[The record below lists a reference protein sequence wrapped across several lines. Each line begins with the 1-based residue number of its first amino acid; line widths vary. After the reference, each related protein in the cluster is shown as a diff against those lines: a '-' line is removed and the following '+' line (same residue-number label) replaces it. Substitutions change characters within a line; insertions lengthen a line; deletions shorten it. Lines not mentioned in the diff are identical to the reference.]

1 MSNLPFRFVHA
12 SDFHLEQVPQGL
24 SEVPDHL
31 KELFIEAAY
40 WAAERVF
47 ETVLAEEA
55 EMLLLAG
62 DILHPAQTG
71 PRGPLFLS
79 EQFARLAERNIAVYW
94 AGGRVDPPDVWPTS
108 ITLPENV
115 HVFPQDRAEQFVH
128 RQHDTPI
135 ARIVGVSRRRQRAI
149 RARDFEPDPA
159 GLFTIALVHGTAE
172 PEALEN
178 RGIHYWALGGR
189 HARATLFSSPQTAH
203 YPGSPQ
209 GRRPDEDGIHG
220 CTLVQVDE
228 QGRGRTSPI
237 PTDAVRWLNE
247 RVVVDEETTRDDLE
261 MLLRER
267 MHTLIESAPGID
279 LLICWTVAGS
289 GPLLV
294 QLRQGQLGTE
304 LSQWLRNQYGFG
316 PPAAWTVSFEVEPT
330 VSLPPEWYEQE
341 TIRGDFLREIRQ
353 LQINGGE
360 PLGLEVFVD
369 QEYLANMALE
379 TLEPPDKRSRDRILR
394 EAALLGAELLG
405 GEEHPS

>member
-62 DILHPAQTG
+62 DILHPAHTG

-108 ITLPENV
+108 ISLPENV
-115 HVFPQDRAEQFVH
+115 HVFPQDRVEEFVH
-128 RQHDTPI
+128 KQHDIPI

-149 RARDFEPDPA
+149 RARDFEPDRA
-159 GLFTIALVHGTAE
+159 GLFTIALAHGTAD
-172 PEALEN
+172 PDALEKC
-178 RGIHYWALGGR
+178 GIHYWALGGR
-189 HARATLFSSPQTAH
+189 HARTTLFSSPQTAH

-209 GRRPDEDGIHG
+209 GRCPDEDGIHG

-237 PTDAVRWLNE
+237 PTDAMRWLNE

-267 MHTLIESAPGID
+267 MHTLIESAPGTD
-279 LLICWTVAGS
+279 LLISWTVAGS
-289 GPLLV
+289 GPLLM

-304 LSQWLRNQYGFG
+304 LLEWLRNQYGFG

-330 VSLPPEWYEQE
+330 LSLPPEWYEQE

-353 LQINGGE
+353 LQVNAGE
-360 PLGLEVFVD
+360 PLGLQTFVD
-369 QEYLANMALE
+369 QEYLADVGLE
-379 TLEPPDKRSRDRILR
+379 TLEPPDTRSRDRILR

-405 GEEHPS
+405 GEEDAS